1 MGKAAQGAKKLHQ
14 SVYRLL
20 ETFLVS
26 RPSMS
31 GYISSV
37 LSGYGVVGVNIV
49 VQILLVPLYLS
60 TLGKAGFGFLMF
72 VLVMVNFAAFGI
84 GWMSGGSIRV
94 LGEFYAKGDG
104 AGFHQVFRWM
114 RRAFWV
120 YSAVAAMVI
129 LIMGA
134 LPWSP
139 LIERFADLSPEIVRV
154 TSLLTAFYIVVY
166 YDFTALR
173 QALTAMGKKS
183 LANYAT
189 IVSLVVFCLW
199 VVPWLL
205 IYEGGLPGVVAGL
218 IVGSLAARLVVG
230 FWLKR
235 HRLNIEGTVPSGFK
249 AREVRGFF
257 FGKKGAGYALYG
269 ALLLALQADVMI
281 VGWVGGANMAA
292 DFVLVWKV
300 AEIAVLLIW
309 RIPESLHPYI
319 VHMDTR
325 KDTSELASLYKTMRQ
340 RMLILGASAGIGYA
354 LLGPYIV
361 QLWVGS
367 NNAPDDQVAFAL
379 AGGSLFFL
387 AISRVPSI
395 FAYAR
400 VHLKPLLFI
409 IGLEVLLKIIGT
421 VFLIPHFGITAPLI
435 SFIVIHVFG
444 LALAYQCLGSRSLY
458 F

>member
-154 TSLLTAFYIVVY
+154 TSLLTAFYIV
-166 YDFTALR
+166 
-173 QALTAMGKKS
+173 
-183 LANYAT
+183 
-189 IVSLVVFCLW
+189 CL
-199 VVPWLL
+199 L
-205 IYEGGLPGVVAGL
+205 YT
-218 IVGSLAARLVVG
+218 S
-230 FWLKR
+230 
-235 HRLNIEGTVPSGFK
+235 PSP
-249 AREVRGFF
+249 RDRG
-257 FGKKGAGYALYG
+257 
-269 ALLLALQADVMI
+269 
-281 VGWVGGANMAA
+281 
-292 DFVLVWKV
+292 
-300 AEIAVLLIW
+300 
-309 RIPESLHPYI
+309 
-319 VHMDTR
+319 
-325 KDTSELASLYKTMRQ
+325 
-340 RMLILGASAGIGYA
+340 
-354 LLGPYIV
+354 
-361 QLWVGS
+361 
-367 NNAPDDQVAFAL
+367 
-379 AGGSLFFL
+379 
-387 AISRVPSI
+387 
-395 FAYAR
+395 
-400 VHLKPLLFI
+400 
-409 IGLEVLLKIIGT
+409 
-421 VFLIPHFGITAPLI
+421 
-435 SFIVIHVFG
+435 
-444 LALAYQCLGSRSLY
+444 
-458 F
+458 